1 MLFYTFL
8 QESLPSSFS
17 PPAAPAPPPLI
28 LTQDEIDAP
37 IEEESLLAEKEK
49 IEKLVREKEEEIKE
63 KEEEMRILKEKE
75 EIITKSLSGK
85 YLKCLE
91 SSSSFLL

>member
-1 MLFYTFL
+1 MHFL
-8 QESLPSSFS
+8 QESLPASFS

-37 IEEESLLAEKEK
+37 IEEESLLVEKEK
-49 IEKLVREKEEEIKE
+49 IEKLVREKEEE
-63 KEEEMRILKEKE
+63 MRILKEKAE
-75 EIITKSLSGK
+75 TIKKSLSGK